1 MWELF
6 YLVCVGVFLL
16 LGAWY
21 APKMT
26 LAILLFAGDMD
37 FLAIIIMIMS
47 LLTEITINFNKKDL
61 DNLK

>member
-1 MWELF
+1 MIELF
-6 YLVCVGVFLL
+6 YLCCIGVFLL

-37 FLAIIIMIMS
+37 FLATIIMIMS
-47 LLTEITINFNKKDL
+47 LFTEIKLTFDKKDL
-61 DNLK
+61 DKLK

>member
-1 MWELF
+1 MELF
-6 YLVCVGVFLL
+6 YLVCVGVFVL

-26 LAILLFAGDMD
+26 LSILLFAADMY

-47 LLTEITINFNKKDL
+47 LLTEITVKFDKKDL
-61 DNLK
+61 DNLN